1 MPDVDPP
8 TTKSERERADPLPAQ
23 LRSIYADHQL
33 LGPLVVE
40 YVAAL
45 PEILAQITSAFE
57 SNEFVELK
65 RLCHRLCGEAAT
77 FGFEQLA
84 LAARRLEIATAHS
97 DLEDLRDAQ
106 SYLMDCGRRIAV

>member
-1 MPDVDPP
+1 MPTWVSGDDQISSLSPGRIEA
-8 TTKSERERADPLPAQ
+8 TIFRERIFKKLQ
-23 LRSIYADHQL
+23 S
-33 LGPLVVE
+33 
-40 YVAAL
+40 L